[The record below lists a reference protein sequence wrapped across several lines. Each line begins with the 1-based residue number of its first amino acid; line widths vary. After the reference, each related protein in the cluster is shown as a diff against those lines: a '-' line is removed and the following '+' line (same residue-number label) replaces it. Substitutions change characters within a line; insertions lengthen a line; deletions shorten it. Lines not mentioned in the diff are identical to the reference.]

1 MIVIDGMFTRKGRS
15 ESRRPTPHAVLGGR
29 MPITRLNHVMITIPR
44 GAEAQARAFYCDLL
58 GLPEIAKPD
67 ALAGRGGLWDHRRA
81 TKAHLAYEVTDLDV
95 WRKKLQEYAIV
106 ESIPLPNYERFE
118 ARDPFGNRIELIQ
131 PIPVNT
137 MLPTI

>member
-1 MIVIDGMFTRKGRS
+1 
-15 ESRRPTPHAVLGGR
+15 

-67 ALAGRGGLWDHRRA
+67 ALAGRGGLWVQLGDLQLHIGTEDGDHRRA